1 MQEKFKSVNLL
12 YRILILLYV
21 YKLSRAMSPTY
32 IVICIILY
40 FLFLSLI
47 SWYTGKND
55 SNESFFL
62 GNRSSPWYIVAFG
75 MIGTS
80 LSGVTFISVPGWVA
94 DSQFSYMQMVF
105 GYMIGYTFIALVL
118 MPLYY
123 KLNLISIYGYLQ
135 KRYGLRSY
143 KTGSTFFIISRTI
156 GASFR
161 LYIVARVLHLS
172 VFESWGA
179 PFFVTVLVT
188 IFLIWLYT
196 FRGGIKTI
204 IWTDTIQ
211 TIFMLSALILSVYL
225 IGKDL
230 GIHYTG
236 LASFIQDSEYSKVF
250 FWEGKQHFFRRF
262 LAGAFIAIAMT
273 GLDQDMMQKNLSCKN
288 INEAQKNMFYFSAV
302 LIFVNLMF
310 LSLGVLLYSIAA
322 KYGII
327 LNNPDDLFPAVA
339 LSGLLGVP
347 IAIIFIL
354 GLIAAAYSSADSALT
369 SLTTSFCVDILEMED
384 SSHDNIIKRKVVH
397 VIFSI
402 VIMITIMVLNIIND
416 QSIISAIFSVA
427 GYTYGPL
434 LGLFAFGLFTNYRVN
449 DRLVPYIAVISPILS
464 YILQYYFSFGFE
476 ILIINGM
483 IVCSGLYLI
492 RHEKKMVAI

>member
-1 MQEKFKSVNLL
+1 
-12 YRILILLYV
+12 
-21 YKLSRAMSPTY
+21 
-32 IVICIILY
+32 
-40 FLFLSLI
+40 
-47 SWYTGKND
+47 
-55 SNESFFL
+55 
-62 GNRSSPWYIVAFG
+62 

-105 GYMIGYTFIALVL
+105 GYMLGYAFIAIVL

-123 KLNLISIYGYLQ
+123 RLNLTSIYGYLQ
-135 KRYGLRSY
+135 KRYGARSY
-143 KTGSTFFIISRTI
+143 KTGSIFFIISRTI

-188 IFLIWLYT
+188 ILLIWLYT

-204 IWTDTIQ
+204 IWTDTLQ
-211 TIFMLSALILSVYL
+211 TIFMLSALIISVYL

-230 GIHYTG
+230 GINYTS
-236 LASFIQDSEYSKVF
+236 LVSFVQDSDYSKVF
-250 FWEGKQHFFRRF
+250 FWEGEQHFVRRF

-288 INEAQKNMFYFSAV
+288 INEAQKNMFYFSII

-310 LSLGVLLYSIAA
+310 LSLGVLLYSIAG

-327 LNNPDDLFPAVA
+327 FSKPDDLFPAVA
-339 LSGLLGVP
+339 LSGVLGVP
-347 IAIIFIL
+347 IAVIFIL

-369 SLTTSFCVDILEMED
+369 SLTTSFCVDILKLED
-384 SSHDNIIKRKVVH
+384 SDHDSITKRKIVH
-397 VIFSI
+397 IIFSVVIMI
-402 VIMITIMVLNIIND
+402 VIMILNIIND

-434 LGLFAFGLFTNYRVN
+434 LGLYAFGLFTKYRAT
-449 DRLVPYIAVISPILS
+449 DRLVPYVAVISPILS

-476 ILIINGM
+476 ILIINGL
-483 IVCSGLYLI
+483 IVYLGLYI
-492 RHEKKMVAI
+492 TKQENKTIMV

>member
-1 MQEKFKSVNLL
+1 
-12 YRILILLYV
+12 
-21 YKLSRAMSPTY
+21 MSPAY
-32 IVICIILY
+32 IISCIILY

-62 GNRSSPWYIVAFG
+62 GNRSSPWYVVAFG

-105 GYMIGYTFIALVL
+105 GYMLGYAFIALVL

-123 KLNLISIYGYLQ
+123 RLNLTSIYGYLQ
-135 KRYGLRSY
+135 KRYGARSY
-143 KTGSTFFIISRTI
+143 KTGSIFFIISRTI

-188 IFLIWLYT
+188 ILLIWLYT

-204 IWTDTIQ
+204 IWTDTLQ
-211 TIFMLSALILSVYL
+211 TIFMLSALIISVYL
-225 IGKDL
+225 IAKDL
-230 GIHYTG
+230 GINYTG
-236 LASFIQDSEYSKVF
+236 LVSFVQDSDYSEVF
-250 FWEGKQHFFRRF
+250 FWEGELHFFRRF

-288 INEAQKNMFYFSAV
+288 INEAQKNMFYFSII

-310 LSLGVLLYSIAA
+310 LSLGVLLYSIAG

-327 LNNPDDLFPAVA
+327 FSKPDDLFPAVA
-339 LSGLLGVP
+339 LSGVLGVP
-347 IAIIFIL
+347 IAVIFIL

-369 SLTTSFCVDILEMED
+369 SLTTSFCVDILNLKD
-384 SSHDNIIKRKVVH
+384 SDRDSITKRKIVH
-397 VIFSI
+397 IIFSFVI
-402 VIMITIMVLNIIND
+402 MVVIMILNIIND
-416 QSIISAIFSVA
+416 QSIISSIFSVA

-434 LGLFAFGLFTNYRVN
+434 LGLYAFGLFTKYRAT
-449 DRLVPYIAVISPILS
+449 DRLVPYVAVISPILS
-464 YILQYYFSFGFE
+464 YILQHYFSFGFE
-476 ILIINGM
+476 ILIINGL
-483 IVCSGLYLI
+483 IVYLGLYI
-492 RHEKKMVAI
+492 TKQENKTITV

>member
-1 MQEKFKSVNLL
+1 
-12 YRILILLYV
+12 
-21 YKLSRAMSPTY
+21 MSPAY
-32 IVICIILY
+32 IISCIILY

-62 GNRSSPWYIVAFG
+62 GNRASPWYVVAFG

-105 GYMIGYTFIALVL
+105 GYMLGYAFIALVL

-123 KLNLISIYGYLQ
+123 RLNLTSIYGYLQ
-135 KRYGLRSY
+135 KRYGARSY
-143 KTGSTFFIISRTI
+143 KTGSIFFIISRTI

-188 IFLIWLYT
+188 ILLIWLYT

-204 IWTDTIQ
+204 IWTDTLQ
-211 TIFMLSALILSVYL
+211 TIFMLSALIISVYL
-225 IGKDL
+225 IAKDL
-230 GIHYTG
+230 GINYTG
-236 LASFIQDSEYSKVF
+236 LVSFVQDSDYSNVF
-250 FWEGKQHFFRRF
+250 FWEGELHFFRRF

-288 INEAQKNMFYFSAV
+288 INEAQKNMFYFSII

-310 LSLGVLLYSIAA
+310 LSLGVLLYSIAG

-327 LNNPDDLFPAVA
+327 FSKPDDLFPAVA
-339 LSGLLGVP
+339 LSGVLGVP
-347 IAIIFIL
+347 IAVIFIL

-369 SLTTSFCVDILEMED
+369 SLTTSFCVDILNLKD
-384 SSHDNIIKRKVVH
+384 SDRDSITKRKIVHIMFSVVIM
-397 VIFSI
+397 V
-402 VIMITIMVLNIIND
+402 VIMILNIIND
-416 QSIISAIFSVA
+416 QSIISSIFSVA

-434 LGLFAFGLFTNYRVN
+434 LGLYAFGLFTKYRAT
-449 DRLVPYIAVISPILS
+449 DRLVPYVAVISPILS
-464 YILQYYFSFGFE
+464 YILQHYFSFGFE
-476 ILIINGM
+476 ILIINGL
-483 IVCSGLYLI
+483 IVYLGLYI
-492 RHEKKMVAI
+492 TKQENKTITV

>member
-1 MQEKFKSVNLL
+1 
-12 YRILILLYV
+12 
-21 YKLSRAMSPTY
+21 MSPAY
-32 IVICIILY
+32 IISCIILY

-62 GNRSSPWYIVAFG
+62 GNRSSPWYVVAFG

-105 GYMIGYTFIALVL
+105 GYMLGYAFIALVL

-123 KLNLISIYGYLQ
+123 RLNLTSIYGYLQ
-135 KRYGLRSY
+135 KRYGARSY
-143 KTGSTFFIISRTI
+143 KTGSIFFIISRTI

-188 IFLIWLYT
+188 ILLIWLYT

-204 IWTDTIQ
+204 IWTDTLQ
-211 TIFMLSALILSVYL
+211 TIFMLSALIISVYL

-230 GIHYTG
+230 GINYTS
-236 LASFIQDSEYSKVF
+236 LVSFVQDSDYSKVF
-250 FWEGKQHFFRRF
+250 FWEGEQHFVRRF

-288 INEAQKNMFYFSAV
+288 INEAQKNMFYFSII

-310 LSLGVLLYSIAA
+310 LSLGILLYSIAG

-327 LNNPDDLFPAVA
+327 FSKPDDLFPAVA
-339 LSGLLGVP
+339 LSGVLGVP
-347 IAIIFIL
+347 IAVIFIL

-369 SLTTSFCVDILEMED
+369 SLTTSFCVDILNLKD
-384 SSHDNIIKRKVVH
+384 SDRDSITKRKIVHIMFSVVIM
-397 VIFSI
+397 V
-402 VIMITIMVLNIIND
+402 VIMILNIIND
-416 QSIISAIFSVA
+416 QSIISSIFSVA

-434 LGLFAFGLFTNYRVN
+434 LGLYAFGLFTKYRAT
-449 DRLVPYIAVISPILS
+449 DRLVPYVAVISPILS
-464 YILQYYFSFGFE
+464 YILQHYFSFGFE
-476 ILIINGM
+476 ILIINGL
-483 IVCSGLYLI
+483 IVYLGLYI
-492 RHEKKMVAI
+492 TKQENKTIMV

>member
-1 MQEKFKSVNLL
+1 
-12 YRILILLYV
+12 
-21 YKLSRAMSPTY
+21 MSPTF
-32 IVICIILY
+32 IVSCIVLY

-94 DSQFSYMQMVF
+94 DSQFSYMQMVM
-105 GYMIGYTFIALVL
+105 GYMLGYAFIALVL

-123 KLNLISIYGYLQ
+123 RLNLTSIYGYLQ
-135 KRYGLRSY
+135 KRYGIRSY
-143 KTGSTFFIISRTI
+143 KTGSIFFIISRTI

-188 IFLIWLYT
+188 ILLIWLYT

-204 IWTDTIQ
+204 IWTDTLQ
-211 TIFMLSALILSVYL
+211 TIFMLSALIISVYL
-225 IGKDL
+225 ICKDL
-230 GIHYTG
+230 GIHYSS
-236 LASFIQDSEYSKVF
+236 LVSFIQDSEHSKVF
-250 FWEGKQHFFRRF
+250 FWEGKQHFIRRF

-288 INEAQKNMFYFSAV
+288 INEAQKNMLYFSIV

-310 LSLGVLLYSIAA
+310 LSLGVLLYSIAG
-322 KYGII
+322 KYELIFSK
-327 LNNPDDLFPAVA
+327 PDDLFPAVA
-339 LSGLLGVP
+339 LSGVLGLP

-369 SLTTSFCVDILEMED
+369 SLTTSFCVDILNLED
-384 SSHDNIIKRKVVH
+384 SKQDSITKRKIVH

-402 VIMITIMVLNIIND
+402 VIMIVIMILNIIND

-434 LGLFAFGLFTNYRVN
+434 LGLYAFGLFTNYRAN
-449 DRLVPYIAVISPILS
+449 DHLVPYVAVMSPILC
-464 YILQYYFSFGFE
+464 YVLQYYFSFGFE
-476 ILIINGM
+476 ILIINGL
-483 IVCSGLYLI
+483 IVCLGLYFTKQ
-492 RHEKKMVAI
+492 ENKMITV